1 MTSIANWVYLLSAV
15 LFIFGLKGLGS
26 AKTARR
32 GNMMAMLAMLL
43 AVVVTL
49 LDQQILSFTY
59 IFVGL
64 IIGSAIGAFAAKK
77 VQMTEMP

>member
-15 LFIFGLKGLGS
+15 LFIFGLKNLGS

-32 GNMMAMLAMLL
+32 GNLLAMLAMLL

-64 IIGSAIGAFAAKK
+64 IIGSAIGVVAW
-77 VQMTEMP
+77 